1 MYKRQ
6 GQYAYV
12 DGINFG
18 VYVLPEGEFTV
29 EITRQEAMMDGSKG
43 YFAYPAGGADGSKS
57 DGPTLHTINGG
68 AFAINITAPPIN
80 NEYTY
85 TFRLVDL
92 PDGAT
97 DTTAQICDGNSA
109 NGCGSFK
116 IKVDASQPEIDD
128 DSWEAS
134 SGLNGE
140 VLGNTMPSSTLHC
153 VDVEAVIEENAA
165 LLAGEVNLM
174 WSYYICLLYTSPSPR
189 DG

>member
-1 MYKRQ
+1 M
-6 GQYAYV
+6 V
-12 DGINFG
+12 
-18 VYVLPEGEFTV
+18 VP
-29 EITRQEAMMDGSKG
+29 G
-43 YFAYPAGGADGSKS
+43 YFAYPAGGADGSKT

-85 TFRLVDL
+85 TFRLVNL
-92 PDGAT
+92 PDGAV
-97 DTTAQICDGNSA
+97 DSTAQICDGNSA

-116 IKVDASQPEIDD
+116 IKGRRKPTKIDD

-140 VLGNTMPSSTLHC
+140 VFGNTMPSSSLNC

-165 LLAGEVNLM
+165 LIAGEVNLM
-174 WSYYICLLYTSPSPR
+174 WSYYVDADTNQTWPVYGQSSA
-189 DG
+189 

>member
-1 MYKRQ
+1 MPYHKMLNLGFVFPSDTIQ
-6 GQYAYV
+6 MEGQYAYV

-29 EITRQEAMMDGSKG
+29 EVTRQEAMMNTDRG
-43 YFAYPAGGADGSKS
+43 YFAYPAGGADGSKT

-68 AFAINITAPPIN
+68 AFVINITAPTIN
-80 NEYTY
+80 K
-85 TFRLVDL
+85 RIHVHIQAGDL
-92 PDGAT
+92 PDGAV
-97 DTTAQICDGNSA
+97 DSTAQICDGNSA

-140 VLGNTMPSSTLHC
+140 VFGNTMPSSSL
-153 VDVEAVIEENAA
+153 IA
-165 LLAGEVNLM
+165 LM
-174 WSYYICLLYTSPSPR
+174 SKQ
-189 DG
+189 